1 MFHLGDRVVGNHTTS
16 SADSAPDIANWLI
29 GEGRLYGDGLKVV
42 EGLATRLLA
51 SGVPLARM
59 RINHQVAN
67 PLIVGWSTVW
77 TADGAIENPIPASVL
92 QTSAWHGSPFQHVV
106 QNRGVFRRR
115 LDDLHPVDDHGVLH
129 EMADAGGTD
138 FFAMA
143 LSFSDGSTQGASFVT
158 KDPRGFSERDLEL
171 LQSLRDPIAAAME
184 PCAQRRSMRSLLA
197 TYLGRGPAKE
207 VAEGAIRRGDLVHMD
222 AVVMFSDLRDF
233 TAKSAY
239 WPEAELIEAVNDY
252 FEIVAEAVQ
261 ARDGDILK
269 FLGDGVLSVFPVS
282 GEKNQEERCI
292 AAAETAIEIRAN
304 LHALNERRQTQGKPP
319 LETGTGIHM
328 GQVTY
333 GNVGSRDRL
342 DFTVIGPA
350 VNLASRVEHLCKA
363 TGDAV
368 LATSAV
374 ADFVPSLFRSTG
386 MHAIRGLDQDIETF
400 ALI

>member
-1 MFHLGDRVVGNHTTS
+1 MFQSGESAVGNHTTS
-16 SADSAPDIANWLI
+16 SEDIAADIANWLI
-29 GEGRLYGDGLKVV
+29 GEGRLLGDGLKVV
-42 EGLATRLLA
+42 EGLAARLVA
-51 SGVPLARM
+51 SGVPLSRM
-59 RINHQVAN
+59 RINHQLAN

-77 TADGAIENPIPASVL
+77 TTDGASENAIPASIL
-92 QTSAWHGSPFQHVV
+92 KTSAWHGSPFQYVV
-106 QNRGVFRRR
+106 QNRATFRRR
-115 LDDLHPVDDHGVLH
+115 LDSLHPVDDHSVLH

-158 KDPRGFSERDLEL
+158 KDPRGFSDRDLEIL
-171 LQSLRDPIAAAME
+171 ESLRNPIAAAME

-222 AVVMFSDLRDF
+222 AVVMFSDLRGF

-239 WPEAELIEAVNDY
+239 WSEAELIEAVNDY
-252 FEIVAEAVQ
+252 FEIVAEAVH

-282 GEKNQEERCI
+282 GAKNQEERCTG
-292 AAAETAIEIRAN
+292 AAETAIEIRAN
-304 LHALNERRQTQGKPP
+304 LHALNERRQSEGKHP
-319 LETGTGIHM
+319 LETGTGIHI

-350 VNLASRVEHLCKA
+350 VNLASRVQDICKV
-363 TGDAV
+363 TGDSV
-368 LATSAV
+368 LATRAV
-374 ADFVPSLFRSTG
+374 ADLVPSLFRSTG
-386 MHAIRGLDQDIETF
+386 MHTIRGLDQDVETF